1 MSRRGQL
8 AKGVVGRHVDKKGE
22 VSFSTEEVTPTK
34 LTIHSRSDIAK
45 MRAASEKPATK
56 KPTGN
61 TCKNCGKEYKMKMH
75 LVRHEKG
82 CKKKE

>member
-34 LTIHSRSDIAK
+34 LTIHSRADIAK
-45 MRAASEKPATK
+45 MRAVKEKPEVK

-61 TCKNCGKEYKMKMH
+61 VCKHSGKEYKMKMH
-75 LVRHEKG
+75 RVRHEKG
-82 CKKKE
+82 CKEKE